1 MHTTTGAIWGRRRGV
16 ADGLTPGSM
25 VISLT
30 LGILKGEGPDAAA
43 SAGRFV
49 SLAPE
54 DAFESENLLIAPN
67 PCSAVGTGCGSRT
80 LRNNWEQYA
89 AANHLH
95 LHVRNESIDA
105 FPRTDL
111 FPHAYSLTRST
122 ATSSSIS
129 FLRLTGPRSVSS
141 LIRLISTP
149 VRFDI
154 SRIAAPT
161 ETR

>member
-1 MHTTTGAIWGRRRGV
+1 
-16 ADGLTPGSM
+16 M

-54 DAFESENLLIAPN
+54 DAFESENLLMAHN

-80 LRNNWEQYA
+80 LRSNWEQYT

-95 LHVRNESIDA
+95 FHVRNESIDA
-105 FPRTDL
+105 FPRI
-111 FPHAYSLTRST
+111 RT
-122 ATSSSIS
+122 APPPRLLAQQKHCDILVNILLEVNRPSICQQ
-129 FLRLTGPRSVSS
+129 
-141 LIRLISTP
+141 
-149 VRFDI
+149 FD
-154 SRIAAPT
+154 SADFNTCAR
-161 ETR
+161 